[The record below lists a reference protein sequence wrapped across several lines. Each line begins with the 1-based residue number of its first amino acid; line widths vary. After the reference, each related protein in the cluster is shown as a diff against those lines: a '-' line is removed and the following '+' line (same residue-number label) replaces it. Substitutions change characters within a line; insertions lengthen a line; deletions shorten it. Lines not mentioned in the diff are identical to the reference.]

1 MVTNMKKKKLAL
13 CLFGAIIGFVN
24 ALFGAG
30 GGMICVPLLKK
41 IGLEQ
46 KNAQATTLCVILP
59 LTVISAGIYLF
70 KGYMNIS
77 DAFVYIIPG
86 FVGSIA
92 AVLIF
97 KKIQNSTMKKIFAL
111 FMLWAGIRLIS
122 K

>member
-1 MVTNMKKKKLAL
+1 
-13 CLFGAIIGFVN
+13 
-24 ALFGAG
+24 
-30 GGMICVPLLKK
+30 MICVPLLKK

-86 FVGSIA
+86 FVGSFA